1 MRVGLD
7 MQLARGTA
15 TGIGEYALGLFAA
28 LSQRAADALDPHG
41 LDVVRLFSQRLDP
54 WRFDRRV
61 LWDQVGLPLGARRER
76 VDLLHCLSGTL
87 PRFAGVPMV
96 ATVHDV
102 AWLRVQ
108 AHTRWYARAY
118 FGAFSLARYRAAR
131 AIFVDS
137 QFSHD
142 ELLSVAPDLASA
154 RVEVAYPGVAF
165 EFSELDRVRDDAA
178 PFVLAVGTVESRKNL
193 EVVVRALAAI
203 PELRLVSVGP
213 PTPYLDEVRAIA
225 RQCGVAERVEFRGYV
240 SRDELLSLYARAAVA
255 VAPSHYE
262 GFGYAAAQ
270 ALCAGVP
277 LVAAATSSLPEVVGT
292 WAPLVRVGD
301 VEGWIDA
308 LRSIVDH
315 RDAAESHASGV
326 RAAAAERFSW
336 RTTAAHVAATYA
348 EVMR

>member
-1 MRVGLD
+1 

-15 TGIGEYALGLFAA
+15 TGIGEYALGLYAA
-28 LSQRAADALDPHG
+28 LAQRAADAVDPQG
-41 LDVVRLFSQRLDP
+41 LDVVRLFSSRLDP

-61 LWDQVGLPLGARRER
+61 IWDQIGLPLAARRER

-87 PRFAGVPMV
+87 PRFSSAPLV

-108 AHTRWYARAY
+108 SHARVYARSY

-154 RVEVAYPGVAF
+154 RVEVAYPGVSL
-165 EFSELDRVRDDAA
+165 EFSEIDRVRDDAA
-178 PFVLAVGTVESRKNL
+178 PFILAVGTVEARKNL

-203 PELRLVSVGP
+203 PDVRLISVGP
-213 PTPYLDEVRAIA
+213 PTPYLETLRAIA
-225 RQCGVAERVEFRGYV
+225 QGCGVSGRVEFRGYV
-240 SRDELLSLYARAAVA
+240 PRDEVLSLYARALVA

-277 LVAAATSSLPEVVGT
+277 LVAAASSSLPEVVGAD
-292 WAPLVRVGD
+292 APLVRADD
-301 VEGWIDA
+301 VDAWIDT
-308 LRSIVDH
+308 LRSVVEH
-315 RDAAESHASGV
+315 RDVAETHASGA
-326 RAAAAERFSW
+326 RAAAAERFAW
-336 RTTAAHVAATYA
+336 RTTAAHVATTYA

>member
-28 LSQRAADALDPHG
+28 LSQRAADGSDPFG
-41 LDVVRLFSQRLDP
+41 LEVVRLFSPALDP

-61 LWDQVGLPLGARRER
+61 LWDQVGLPLAARRER
-76 VDLLHCLSGTL
+76 VDLVHCVSGTL
-87 PRFAGVPMV
+87 PRFSHAALV

-108 AHTRWYARAY
+108 AHTRPYARAY

-142 ELLSVAPDLASA
+142 ELLAVAPDLASA
-154 RVEVAYPGVAF
+154 RVEVAYPGVAH
-165 EFSELDRVRDDAA
+165 EFSELDRVRDDAV
-178 PFVLAVGTVESRKNL
+178 PFVLAVGTVEPRKNL

-203 PELRLVSVGP
+203 PQVRLISVGP

-225 RQCGVAERVEFRGYV
+225 RGCGVLDRVEFRGYV
-240 SRDELLSLYARAAVA
+240 PRDEMLSLYARAAVA

-277 LVAAATSSLPEVVGT
+277 LVAAAASSLPEIVGS
-292 WAPLVRVGD
+292 WAPLVRADD

-308 LRSIVDH
+308 LRSLVEH

-326 RAAAAERFSW
+326 RAAASERFAW
-336 RTTAAHVAATYA
+336 RATAAHVAATYA

>member
-1 MRVGLD
+1 

-28 LSQRAADALDPHG
+28 LSQRGAEAIDPQG
-41 LDVVRLFSQRLDP
+41 LEVVRLFSQRLDP

-61 LWDQVGLPLGARRER
+61 LWDQIGLPLAARRER
-76 VDLLHCLSGTL
+76 VDLLHCVSGTL
-87 PRFAGVPMV
+87 PRFSRAPLV

-108 AHTRWYARAY
+108 SHTRPYARAY

-142 ELLSVAPDLASA
+142 ELLSVAPDLAAA
-154 RVEVAYPGVAF
+154 RIEVVYPGVAL
-165 EFSELDRVRDDAA
+165 EFCELDRIRDNAA
-178 PFVLAVGTVESRKNL
+178 PFVLAVGTVEARKNL
-193 EVVVRALAAI
+193 AVVVRALAGLANVTLI
-203 PELRLVSVGP
+203 SVGP
-213 PTPYLDEVRAIA
+213 PTPYLDEMRDLARA
-225 RQCGVAERVEFRGYV
+225 CGVADRVAFRGYV
-240 SRDELLSLYARAAVA
+240 PRDEMLSLYKRAAVA

-277 LVAAATSSLPEVVGT
+277 LVASSSSSLPEVVGS
-292 WAPLVRVGD
+292 WAPLVGADD
-301 VEGWIDA
+301 VDGWTDA
-308 LRSIVDH
+308 LRSIVED
-315 RDAAESHASGV
+315 RDAAEAHASGV
-326 RAAAAERFSW
+326 RAAASERFAW
-336 RTTAAHVAATYA
+336 RAAAARVAATYA
-348 EVMR
+348 EVMG